1 MAAIQAESDTT
12 SDPPPAECNEED
24 GMSGTEHLI
33 VERTG
38 HTLVVTMNRPEA
50 KNALSQAMLV
60 GLADAWVE
68 LNDDPDLRCGVLT
81 GSGGSFCTGMDL
93 KAAAADHAGPNPY
106 AARWEDDPDL
116 HWKAL
121 LRHFRLRKPLI
132 AAVEG
137 HAVAGG
143 TEILQATHLRVA
155 GESATFGVFEA
166 RRGLFPVG
174 GSTVRLQRQIG
185 YTHALEMLLTARA
198 YTAAEA
204 RDIGLIG
211 HVVPDGQA
219 LEKALELADLVA
231 ANGPLAVEA
240 ILRSVQETASLDE
253 QAALALELEIGWP
266 VFATN
271 DAKEGP
277 RAFAEKR
284 PPTWTRT

>member
-1 MAAIQAESDTT
+1 
-12 SDPPPAECNEED
+12 
-24 GMSGTEHLI
+24 MSGTEHLV
-33 VERTG
+33 VEQVG

-50 KNALSQAMLV
+50 KNALSSAMLV
-60 GLADAWVE
+60 GMLDAWE
-68 LNDDPDLRCGVLT
+68 RLNADDDLRCAVLT

-93 KAAAADHAGPNPY
+93 KAAAGDGGPNPY
-106 AARWEDDPDL
+106 AERWAADPDL

-121 LRHFRLRKPLI
+121 LRHLRLRKPLI

-137 HAVAGG
+137 YAVAGG

-155 GESATFGVFEA
+155 GQSATFGVFEA

-185 YTHALEMLLTARA
+185 YTNALEMLLTARA
-198 YTAAEA
+198 YTAEEA
-204 RDIGLIG
+204 LRIGLIG

-219 LEKALELADLVA
+219 LAKAMELADLIC

-240 ILRSVQETASLDE
+240 ILQSVQETASMSEAD
-253 QAALALELEIGWP
+253 ALAREFEIGWP
-266 VFATN
+266 IFATA

-284 PPTWTRT
+284 PPVWQRR

>member
-1 MAAIQAESDTT
+1 
-12 SDPPPAECNEED
+12 
-24 GMSGTEHLI
+24 MSGTEHLL
-33 VERTG
+33 VEQVG

-50 KNALSQAMLV
+50 KNALSSAMLV
-60 GLADAWVE
+60 GMLDAWE
-68 LNDDPDLRCGVLT
+68 RLNADDDLRCAVLT

-93 KAAAADHAGPNPY
+93 KAAASDGGPNPY
-106 AARWEDDPDL
+106 AERWAADPDL

-121 LRHFRLRKPLI
+121 LRHLRLRKPLI

-137 HAVAGG
+137 YAVAGG

-155 GESATFGVFEA
+155 GQSATFGVFEA

-185 YTHALEMLLTARA
+185 YTNALEMLLTARA
-198 YTAAEA
+198 YTADEA
-204 RDIGLIG
+204 LRIGLIG

-219 LEKALELADLVA
+219 LAKAMELADLIC

-240 ILRSVQETASLDE
+240 ILQSVQETASMSEAD
-253 QAALALELEIGWP
+253 ALAREFEIGWP
-266 VFATN
+266 IFATA

-284 PPTWTRT
+284 PPVWQRR